1 MKGKKAKI
9 LDLNNDNDS
18 KIYDDKEDPNLNL
31 NYSGQDDEEKK
42 KIDPVIVPFK
52 KYYLKIFKNK
62 DDKSHYYI
70 LDRLKYDINT
80 IMMLLDLNKINKLSE
95 IFKEYED
102 GIEKIIFINKMKAEL
117 PCNLTD
123 PMDETNLVY
132 GLYKFFKEVDFNG
145 DNQMQWTEFTQF
157 IIDKVEGDGDAKV
170 NEVDAE
176 TNTNKIFSE
185 KQMIKYKR
193 YHESNKLFDN
203 LIHKKDVVSAVFL
216 PRVDLIVLNEYN
228 TRFIKIYSPRTGRC
242 EKNFDLDDYINPKIY
257 LDNDK
262 KFKRKKPVLELKIKE
277 KKKLGKIE
285 KNNKNTNYSILHL
298 YQYQNIVAMCLSD
311 KRIVFLNFAS
321 DERIEFIHEIQLPT
335 IEKRVWFLPEHNIW
349 VSSGCKLD
357 RFNYFTLNELDIE
370 LEHYNQ
376 KYQCLYN
383 EGHPYRTHYCEMLPH
398 RGEILDCIEISKP
411 MLIITACMD
420 SKIRL
425 INISER
431 GIVKM
436 WNNHSL
442 GVRALNYNPLI
453 ENNGYILSVGFE
465 YFINIYCTD
474 LSIEEAYKG
483 KLEGH
488 YSPVINCQFLSNSYM
503 AVSVDEECCVRI
515 WDTKLKICLQVIPT
529 PKKNFKVVNL
539 LCLPKYNRF
548 VVFGNKIIYYDPK
561 YKEEENI
568 QKNQVKDD
576 NYPIKIEY
584 NKYYQQ
590 FFVVTFRDV
599 RVYDKEGNLFKV
611 YRKITYNDHFD
622 NEPKIKYFIFENNFR
637 KFYVGYSNGAIMQ
650 FNAGNGSLIKAINE
664 KEVEKDGLQTFV
676 YSHTKEITSLYYYY
690 SDEEK
695 NDDKKEDNEKKSNQ
709 HLILLSTSYDSLIN
723 VYNEGDPEET
733 LKLKTIRGGHTIAG
747 KVNEINCL
755 DFSKMLN
762 SYATG
767 STDGLV
773 VVWDF
778 EMSKINDIFYL
789 SSHRNEKL
797 NTNFIKFLEPYPLLA
812 ACYSDSS
819 LYIWGV
825 KQCKDRGEC
834 VFRARNYFMFQHK
847 IDTCPI
853 KYMNIYY
860 GDLPDMKY
868 EVPLLKY
875 FDENS
880 PFMNPHVKYVPPQ
893 KKKIEK
899 EKNKNDKMSSISD
912 YNNKNNKKEDSEEE
926 IIDEDLNLDIV
937 PDIYKNEII
946 DIYNDP
952 HLYEQDTNIN
962 KTSNKNLNINNDE
975 NIRKRLYLIIGDS
988 FGNIKMIDFYGFIK
1002 KNKYEISS
1010 KITNKSAFNLL
1021 KKEDLNVE
1029 TILNHNL
1036 KYKEESSLPKYTNM
1050 YYKMIRN
1057 EFRAHLEDITCI
1069 TVIEEPLCFV
1079 TTSKDKYVKIYNFNC
1094 DCLGIINSLP
1104 KLSKFDIP
1112 RVKWTF
1118 KINEEKI
1125 LGDEIKEIVD
1135 IFEKVGV
1142 EKILVGS
1149 KLDKEVDEIDIN
1161 DKIKQEQEV
1170 KKKEKGFVKKKF
1182 KHLEKD
1188 EKTKKIIFHEKNINV
1203 SYEGFYVQEAQRS
1216 IENKMAE
1223 KFEKYGINEI
1233 TSNIIR
1239 TVVDTKKK
1247 KKLREKSEEK
1257 LNLQLQLQND
1267 NNDYIKSKGKRRKTF
1282 NRQASIKTRK
1292 LNDENNNNTP
1302 KAINNY
1308 AKNEKSLF
1316 QSYMDNKNNLNKGVI
1331 KKEFNKT
1338 YSTNFNYQK
1347 TLSSF
1352 NFMNNINTNTNGNIT
1367 PLNKNEKF
1375 TTNALPIIKEK
1386 EKENYYF
1393 DDYRDE
1399 KQKKMNLKK
1408 IHVSFFS
1415 PSPKTSTNTENKD
1428 NPVKIRRE
1436 LLKKLSEKSLLNI
1449 SLKKKD
1455 PNNKFKSILFF
1466 EKFLGG
1472 KKKNENKNKKKD
1484 DFMYKTRYNS
1494 FSNQNEERF
1503 KEKLKHLQLPIV
1515 SDKIIFSK
1523 GETEKL
1529 LNYEFYSSSYKAC
1542 CEIQKQNSVDNTC
1555 MKTNSSNN
1563 WKLVREYT
1571 KDQKDISWAKQEKMM
1586 NRTSISNN
1594 SKKWTSLKMKKKK
1607 ILENIL

>member
-1 MKGKKAKI
+1 MKGKKAKV
-9 LDLNNDNDS
+9 LDLNNDSLLIS
-18 KIYDDKEDPNLNL
+18 KISNDKEDLNL
-31 NYSGQDDEEKK
+31 NINFDQEEEDE
-42 KIDPVIVPFK
+42 KITIVPFK
-52 KYYLKIFKNK
+52 KYYLKIFKG
-62 DDKSHYYI
+62 KSHYYI

-95 IFKEYED
+95 IFKEYEE
-102 GIEKIIFINKMKAEL
+102 GIEKIIFINKMKSEL

-157 IIDKVEGDGDAKV
+157 IIDKVEGDGEAKV
-170 NEVDAE
+170 NEIDAE
-176 TNTNKIFSE
+176 SSNKIFSE
-185 KQMIKYKR
+185 KQMLKFKR

-203 LIHKKDVVSAVFL
+203 LIHKRDVVSAVFL

-228 TRFIKIYSPRTGRC
+228 TRFIKLYSPKTGRC
-242 EKNFDLDDYINPKIY
+242 EKNMDLDDYINPKIY

-262 KFKRKKPVLELKIKE
+262 KFKRKKPVIELKLQE

-285 KNNKNTNYSILHL
+285 KNNKNTNYSILCL

-321 DERIEFIHEIQLPT
+321 DDRIEFIHEIQLPT

-357 RFNYFTLNELDIE
+357 KFNYYTLNELDIE

-383 EGHPYRTHYCEMLPH
+383 EGHPYRTHYCQMFPH
-398 RGEILDCIEISKP
+398 KGEILDCIEISKP

-442 GVRALNYNPLI
+442 GVRSLNYNPFI

-465 YFINIYCTD
+465 YYINIYCTD

-529 PKKNFKVVNL
+529 PKKNFKVANL
-539 LCLPKYNRF
+539 LCLPKYNKF
-548 VVFGNKIIYYDPK
+548 LVFGNKIIYYDAK

-611 YRKITYNDHFD
+611 YRKITLNDHFD

-650 FNAGNGSLIKAINE
+650 FNAGNGSLIKPINE
-664 KEVEKDGLQTFV
+664 KEMEKDGLQTFV
-676 YSHTKEITSLYYYY
+676 YSHTKEITSLYYYF
-690 SDEEK
+690 SDE
-695 NDDKKEDNEKKSNQ
+695 DEDNQ

-723 VYNEGDPEET
+723 VYNEENPEET

-797 NTNFIKFLEPYPLLA
+797 TTLFVKFLEPYPLLA
-812 ACYSDSS
+812 SSYSDGS

-834 VFRARNYFMFQHK
+834 IFRARNYYLFQHK

-868 EVPLLKY
+868 DVPLLKY

-880 PFMNPHVKYVPPQ
+880 PFMNPHMKYVPPQ
-893 KKKIEK
+893 KKKAEK
-899 EKNKNDKMSSISD
+899 EKNKNEKSISISD
-912 YNNKNNKKEDSEEE
+912 YNNKHNKKEESNED
-926 IIDEDLNLDIV
+926 IVDEDLNLDIV
-937 PDIYKNEII
+937 PNNFKNEII
-946 DIYNDP
+946 DVYNDP
-952 HLYEQDTNIN
+952 DLYEQDTSVNN
-962 KTSNKNLNINNDE
+962 NKNIK
-975 NIRKRLYLIIGDS
+975 KRLYLIVGDS
-988 FGNIKMIDFYGFIK
+988 FGDIKVIDFYGLVK
-1002 KNKYEISS
+1002 KNKYEKSS

-1021 KKEDLNVE
+1021 KKEDINVE

-1036 KYKEESSLPKYTNM
+1036 KYKEENSLPKFTNM

-1069 TVIEEPLCFV
+1069 TVIEEPLCFA

-1094 DCLGIINSLP
+1094 ECLGVINSLP
-1104 KLSKFDIP
+1104 KLTKVDIP
-1112 RVKWTF
+1112 KVKWTF
-1118 KINEEKI
+1118 KINE
-1125 LGDEIKEIVD
+1125 
-1135 IFEKVGV
+1135 
-1142 EKILVGS
+1142 
-1149 KLDKEVDEIDIN
+1149 
-1161 DKIKQEQEV
+1161 
-1170 KKKEKGFVKKKF
+1170 
-1182 KHLEKD
+1182 
-1188 EKTKKIIFHEKNINV
+1188 
-1203 SYEGFYVQEAQRS
+1203 
-1216 IENKMAE
+1216 
-1223 KFEKYGINEI
+1223 
-1233 TSNIIR
+1233 
-1239 TVVDTKKK
+1239 
-1247 KKLREKSEEK
+1247 
-1257 LNLQLQLQND
+1257 
-1267 NNDYIKSKGKRRKTF
+1267 
-1282 NRQASIKTRK
+1282 
-1292 LNDENNNNTP
+1292 
-1302 KAINNY
+1302 
-1308 AKNEKSLF
+1308 
-1316 QSYMDNKNNLNKGVI
+1316 
-1331 KKEFNKT
+1331 
-1338 YSTNFNYQK
+1338 
-1347 TLSSF
+1347 
-1352 NFMNNINTNTNGNIT
+1352 
-1367 PLNKNEKF
+1367 
-1375 TTNALPIIKEK
+1375 
-1386 EKENYYF
+1386 
-1393 DDYRDE
+1393 
-1399 KQKKMNLKK
+1399 
-1408 IHVSFFS
+1408 
-1415 PSPKTSTNTENKD
+1415 
-1428 NPVKIRRE
+1428 
-1436 LLKKLSEKSLLNI
+1436 
-1449 SLKKKD
+1449 
-1455 PNNKFKSILFF
+1455 
-1466 EKFLGG
+1466 
-1472 KKKNENKNKKKD
+1472 
-1484 DFMYKTRYNS
+1484 
-1494 FSNQNEERF
+1494 
-1503 KEKLKHLQLPIV
+1503 
-1515 SDKIIFSK
+1515 
-1523 GETEKL
+1523 
-1529 LNYEFYSSSYKAC
+1529 
-1542 CEIQKQNSVDNTC
+1542 
-1555 MKTNSSNN
+1555 
-1563 WKLVREYT
+1563 
-1571 KDQKDISWAKQEKMM
+1571 
-1586 NRTSISNN
+1586 
-1594 SKKWTSLKMKKKK
+1594 
-1607 ILENIL
+1607 